1 MLYYQHRQPSK
12 DEELRVRIEAVMLK
26 NPGYGHK
33 RVADALEISRKRA
46 KRVMKL
52 FNLKP
57 ARRAKS
63 PVKAGDIGQPESHKP
78 DILTRLSPIA
88 PDVVWI
94 ADFTYIWFH
103 DRFVYLAT
111 VIDRYTREV
120 LGFSVMTEHS
130 AELVLRALRMA
141 LLKAEILPIWFHSDQ
156 GSEYTSGSVERLLAQ
171 HKIEI
176 SHSPKSSPWRNG
188 SQESFFGRFKTEIG
202 DLERFNTLSEL
213 IEAIYCHIAYYNTER
228 IHTAHRVAPSVARE
242 RYKKRLTTYPQ
253 VISLP
258 RRFASQS
265 SPLPLLQ
272 SGVTAATTY

>member
-63 PVKAGDIGQPESHKP
+63 PIKPGDIGQPESHKP
-78 DILTRLSPIA
+78 DILDRLSPIA

-141 LLKAEILPIWFHSDQ
+141 LLKAETLPIWFHSDQ